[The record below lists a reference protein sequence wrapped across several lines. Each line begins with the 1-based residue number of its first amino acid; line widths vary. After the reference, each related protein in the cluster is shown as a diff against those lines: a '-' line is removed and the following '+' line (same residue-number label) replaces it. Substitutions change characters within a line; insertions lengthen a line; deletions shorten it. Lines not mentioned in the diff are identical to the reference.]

1 MKKFSPGYGEVSQ
14 LRVGIDNYWKD
25 ISDKHIAQAQS
36 NYVAETDAQTKESM
50 QEIYANNS
58 DNPERLQQELN
69 SYQTGY
75 LKKVPGM
82 FRDTMINKFAIEN
95 KAMVSKSVEAKGK
108 RLDSDAE
115 VTNELDFNQS
125 KNLMMMSAVDLTNP
139 NIAIAGVASEN
150 VSLQFANMTR
160 NINALK
166 QDGTYMFTPEQRV
179 NKIREA
185 RNSLFETAVTDWASG
200 QGNKLSALQNI
211 ENLEMFVPTLDG
223 KMERLKIKDAVNP
236 EEMDMLRKKVSQRI
250 GEEARLFNDVETQKE
265 KQAKVINNQLSKQ
278 MFLTDDPV
286 EKQRLYKELSISAYT
301 TDDELIKYKKR
312 LYGADEIDNERNVL
326 QAEMDIINGSVG
338 DMNQL
343 LSYDDVSTNTIRTRL
358 IPKLEAKQNKD
369 YQLAE
374 SYIKNTLGLPSG
386 GFVLN
391 ENSERVKRVGEALSA
406 LILEKEKNP
415 TADYMELAKKIA
427 SDYNVERKAKEARDT
442 EARIMNLTAKKDE
455 AMRKGNKNEAERLQK
470 QIDSLTGE

>member
-82 FRDTMINKFAIEN
+82 FRDTMINKLAIEN
-95 KAMVSKSVEAKGK
+95 KAMVSKAVEAKGK

-125 KNLMMMSAVDLTNP
+125 KNLLMMSAVDLTNP

-166 QDGTYMFTPEQRV
+166 QDGTYMITPEQRV

-200 QGNKLSALQNI
+200 QGNKLSALQNL

-223 KMERLKIKDAVNP
+223 KMERLKIK
-236 EEMDMLRKKVSQRI
+236 
-250 GEEARLFNDVETQKE
+250 
-265 KQAKVINNQLSKQ
+265 
-278 MFLTDDPV
+278 LT
-286 EKQRLYKELSISAYT
+286 
-301 TDDELIKYKKR
+301 
-312 LYGADEIDNERNVL
+312 
-326 QAEMDIINGSVG
+326 
-338 DMNQL
+338 
-343 LSYDDVSTNTIRTRL
+343 
-358 IPKLEAKQNKD
+358 
-369 YQLAE
+369 
-374 SYIKNTLGLPSG
+374 
-386 GFVLN
+386 
-391 ENSERVKRVGEALSA
+391 
-406 LILEKEKNP
+406 
-415 TADYMELAKKIA
+415 
-427 SDYNVERKAKEARDT
+427 
-442 EARIMNLTAKKDE
+442 
-455 AMRKGNKNEAERLQK
+455 
-470 QIDSLTGE
+470 